1 MDDGNTHKKVIVSKI
16 TNKEYP
22 QKEKTTDPQA
32 LNDIKVILAQI
43 TATNNPAEL
52 SRLVSAARNIKSDSS
67 FINDI
72 AEKVEAM
79 ALKKQELAE
88 SQLNSDITQKEL
100 ERLEKQRERE
110 EAIIQYKMGAARQI
124 QELNAIHDRFTTKLA
139 EYKKLSPPIETMVK
153 TNEKGEEI
161 IDEQAINKN
170 ILTKEEIEERRQKL
184 AELKEEQEEVNII
197 LKKTNEEK
205 EIIEKEIND
214 LTEKLKDKNLLPEQI
229 KELEENLKVKKENL
243 AVKNTVVKEAR
254 KVQKHVQEEIESVK
268 VFHQENQEKINKLG
282 DTIEK
287 SKNTLDPNK
296 HQEFK
301 QKHSLLN
308 NQQEAIV
315 NNKNLS
321 SEDQDIRKNICS
333 KINTQC
339 EANRIKDS
347 LNHPIATTKN
357 HQVEQ
362 SNQVQQKKQNN
373 VWIR

>member
-110 EAIIQYKMGAARQI
+110 EAIIQYKMEAARQI
-124 QELNAIHDRFTTKLA
+124 QELNAIHDRFTSKLE

-184 AELKEEQEEVNII
+184 AGLKEEQEEVNII

-268 VFHQENQEKINKLG
+268 VFHQENQEKINKLR
-282 DTIEK
+282 DAIEK

-333 KINTQC
+333 KINTQR

-347 LNHPIATTKN
+347 LNNPIATTKN

>member
-1 MDDGNTHKKVIVSKI
+1 MSKI

-32 LNDIKVILAQI
+32 LNDIKAILAQI

-72 AEKVEAM
+72 AEKVEAI

-100 ERLEKQRERE
+100 EQLEKQREQE
-110 EAIIQYKMGAARQI
+110 EAIIQYKMEAARQI
-124 QELNAIHDRFTTKLA
+124 QELNAIHDRFTSKLE

-197 LKKTNEEK
+197 VKKTNE
-205 EIIEKEIND
+205 EKEIND

-229 KELEENLKVKKENL
+229 KELEENLKVKK
-243 AVKNTVVKEAR
+243 
-254 KVQKHVQEEIESVK
+254 I
-268 VFHQENQEKINKLG
+268 
-282 DTIEK
+282 
-287 SKNTLDPNK
+287 
-296 HQEFK
+296 
-301 QKHSLLN
+301 
-308 NQQEAIV
+308 
-315 NNKNLS
+315 
-321 SEDQDIRKNICS
+321 
-333 KINTQC
+333 
-339 EANRIKDS
+339 
-347 LNHPIATTKN
+347 
-357 HQVEQ
+357 
-362 SNQVQQKKQNN
+362 
-373 VWIR
+373 

>member
-1 MDDGNTHKKVIVSKI
+1 M
-16 TNKEYP
+16 NKEYP
-22 QKEKTTDPQA
+22 QKEKTPDPQT
-32 LNDIKVILAQI
+32 LNDIKAILAQI

-72 AEKVEAM
+72 AEKVEAI

-88 SQLNSDITQKEL
+88 SQLNSEITQKEL
-100 ERLEKQRERE
+100 EQLEKQREQE
-110 EAIIQYKMGAARQI
+110 EAIIQYKMEAARQI
-124 QELNAIHDRFTTKLA
+124 QELNAIHDGFKRKSG
-139 EYKKLSPPIETMVK
+139 EYKKLSSPIATMVRI
-153 TNEKGEEI
+153 NENGEEI

-184 AELKEEQEEVNII
+184 AELKEEQEKVNII
-197 LKKTNEEK
+197 VKKANEEK

-243 AVKNTVVKEAR
+243 AVKNTVVKEAK
-254 KVQKHVQEEIESVK
+254 KVQKHVQEEIESVN
-268 VFHQENQEKINKLG
+268 VFHQENQEKINQLG
-282 DTIEK
+282 DAIEK

-321 SEDQDIRKNICS
+321 SEDQDVRKNICS
-333 KINTQC
+333 KINTQR
-339 EANRIKDS
+339 EANKIKDS
-347 LNHPIATTKN
+347 LNNPIATPKN

>member
-1 MDDGNTHKKVIVSKI
+1 MSKI
-16 TNKEYP
+16 MNKEYP

-110 EAIIQYKMGAARQI
+110 EAIIQYKMEAARQI
-124 QELNAIHDRFTTKLA
+124 QELNAIHDRFTSKLE

-282 DTIEK
+282 DAIEK

-333 KINTQC
+333 KINTQR

-347 LNHPIATTKN
+347 LNNPIATTKN

>member
-1 MDDGNTHKKVIVSKI
+1 MSKI

-22 QKEKTTDPQA
+22 QKEKITDPQA
-32 LNDIKVILAQI
+32 LNDIKAILAQI

-52 SRLVSAARNIKSDSS
+52 SKLVSAARNIKSDSA
-67 FINDI
+67 FINNI
-72 AEKVEAM
+72 AEKVEAI

-88 SQLNSDITQKEL
+88 SQLNSDITQKTL
-100 ERLEKQRERE
+100 EQLEKQRERA
-110 EAIIQYKMGAARQI
+110 EAIIQYKMEAARQI
-124 QELNAIHDRFTTKLA
+124 QELNAIHDRFKSKLE
-139 EYKKLSPPIETMVK
+139 EYNKLSPPIEAMVK
-153 TNEKGEEI
+153 INEMGEEI

-170 ILTKEEIEERRQKL
+170 ILTKEEIEERRQKF
-184 AELKEEQEEVNII
+184 AALKKEQEKVNII

-229 KELEENLKVKKENL
+229 KALEENLKVKKENL
-243 AVKNTVVKEAR
+243 AVKNTVVKEVR
-254 KVQKHVQEEIESVK
+254 KVQKHVQKEIESVK

-282 DTIEK
+282 DAIEK
-287 SKNTLDPNK
+287 SKNTIDPNK
-296 HQEFK
+296 HQAFK

-308 NQQEAIV
+308 NQQAAIV

-333 KINTQC
+333 KINTQR
-339 EANRIKDS
+339 EASRIKDS

-357 HQVEQ
+357 YQVKQ
-362 SNQVQQKKQNN
+362 SNQVQQKKQNH